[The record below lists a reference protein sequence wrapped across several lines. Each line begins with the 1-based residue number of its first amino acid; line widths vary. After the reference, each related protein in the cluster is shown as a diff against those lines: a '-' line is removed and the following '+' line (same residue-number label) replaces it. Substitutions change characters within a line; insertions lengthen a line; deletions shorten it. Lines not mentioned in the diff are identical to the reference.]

1 MKSKFVYILMLV
13 FVVLSACSHRGSE
26 TPPDG
31 VVMVSFS
38 FSTQENITRA
48 GHTWNDN
55 LDGEDNNDYDA
66 WVGEDYDSRIKVNS
80 LRAFIY
86 DDQGK
91 YICEITNKTY
101 FELEN
106 SVNIYRFLGE
116 VVLTPEVYNRLKN
129 NDCRI
134 MLVAN
139 SSLEA
144 EPKDF
149 GTETFSVS
157 EMAFPDGFI
166 PMWGVTTTR
175 LTLVSQ
181 QDLGTI
187 YLLRSAAKVEVKL
200 SNTLVTAG
208 YKIQSV
214 TINKYAANGFWFPEG
229 WNSVNN
235 TTSLTHEGCYKPY
248 ESVEYSTINNS
259 FARVD
264 DTKHVIYL
272 PEMNTA
278 NNVSMSVELSN
289 GTSTFSFDNAIK
301 FAQYSNGS
309 ATNNTFNVVRNHY
322 YQYTINQVNTGV
334 SLGLT
339 CVVQPWNLVPEEWD
353 YTDMPQSNTE
363 GKINWHNYGEGNFN
377 QGRYSGEYVEFG
389 SSYPH
394 AMFKFALTG
403 PKNAT
408 WRAEFVTKKGR
419 QNAFKFVS
427 DANNSIPC
435 FNATLSADG
444 FVATGDISAGTTTEF
459 VTLSVNKAFDNNTTG
474 VDDEAYLRI
483 SVVLSDGRV
492 INANDV
498 LIQDGTFGT
507 YKDAQGNDVN
517 KDVSNGYIMIHKKM

>member
-1 MKSKFVYILMLV
+1 MLV

-55 LDGEDNNDYDA
+55 LDNEDNNNYD
-66 WVGEDYDSRIKVNS
+66 VPVQPEDYDSRIKVNS

-86 DDQGK
+86 DNQGK

-116 VVLTPEVYNRLKN
+116 VVLTPEVYSSLKN

-144 EPKDF
+144 EPENF
-149 GTETFSVS
+149 ETETFSVS
-157 EMAFPDGFI
+157 EIAFPDGFI

-200 SNTLVTAG
+200 SDALVTAG

-214 TINKYAANGFWFPEG
+214 TINKYAATGYWFPTG
-229 WNSVNN
+229 WDGVAY
-235 TTSLTHEGCYKPY
+235 TTSLTHEGCYRPY
-248 ESVEYSTINNS
+248 TNFGYSANKSFTNNTEQTS
-259 FARVD
+259 S
-264 DTKHVIYL
+264 VIYL
-272 PEMNTA
+272 PEMNTVA
-278 NNVSMSVELSN
+278 DVSMSVELSN

-309 ATNNTFNVVRNHY
+309 ATDNTFNVVRNHY

-339 CVVQPWNLVPEEWD
+339 CVVQPWTLVEESWD
-353 YTDMPQSNTE
+353 YTDLPEFDENDEYYITWSE
-363 GKINWHNYGEGNFN
+363 GTAVNDNRVNLTQFN
-377 QGRYSGEYVEFG
+377 ATFTFG
-389 SSYPH
+389 LPS
-394 AMFKFALTG
+394 

-408 WRAEFVTKKGR
+408 WRAEFVTIKGK
-419 QNAFKFVS
+419 QNAFKFFEP
-427 DANNSIPC
+427 DNCIT
-435 FNATLSADG
+435 NADIYDSY
-444 FVATGDISAGTTTEF
+444 ATGFIGKMVTLGITTTGQATNE
-459 VTLSVNKAFDNNTTG
+459 NN
-474 VDDEAYLRI
+474 EAYLRI
-483 SVVLSDGRV
+483 SVILPDGRV
-492 INANDV
+492 IRVSDMLYKPSEQKEYV
-498 LIQDGTFGT
+498 IVQTPLI
-507 YKDAQGNDVN
+507 
-517 KDVSNGYIMIHKKM
+517 